1 MNVSIVGCGGIGS
14 NIAMVLS
21 RLSFKISGG
30 LKLTLF
36 DEDIVEHKNIERQFF
51 FIDQVGM
58 RKVDALKQNIQKINP
73 DIIIDSYPMFIKT
86 EQDLEMIPKDS
97 LVVVGTDSVKNK
109 VMTCDYLYEHNVK
122 FILYNCEK
130 NIFEVKTKVDD
141 DERNCFEFG
150 TGYTSTQDI
159 ISNLLSVIISLD
171 FINSNP
177 EKISGMIGYNQKGFW
192 SLKPIEVKE
201 ESKNE

>member
-1 MNVSIVGCGGIGS
+1 MNVSIIGTGGVGS
-14 NIAMVLS
+14 NVAMVLS

-36 DEDIVEHKNIERQFF
+36 DEDIVEYKNIERQFF

-58 RKVDALKQNIQKINP
+58 KKVDALKQNIQKINP
-73 DIIIDSYPMFIKT
+73 DIIVDSYHMFIKT

-109 VMTCDYLYEHNVK
+109 VMVCDYLDDHNIK

-130 NIFEVKTKVDD
+130 NVFEVKTKVDG

-150 TGYTSTQDI
+150 TGYASTQDI

-177 EKISGMIGYNQKGFW
+177 DKISGVTGLYQNGFW
-192 SLKPIEVKE
+192 SLKPIDVKE